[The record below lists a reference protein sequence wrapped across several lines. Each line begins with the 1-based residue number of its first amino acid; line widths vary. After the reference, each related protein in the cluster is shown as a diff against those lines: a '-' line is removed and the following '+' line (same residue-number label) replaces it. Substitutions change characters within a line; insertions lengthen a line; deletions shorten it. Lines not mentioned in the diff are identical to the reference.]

1 MARIVMLYGESG
13 SGKSASLRNFKPDEI
28 SVINITS
35 KELPFKNKIPRI
47 DNAEYV
53 DIANA
58 LKNPTKKAYVID
70 DCGYLL
76 SFASLRRASEKG
88 FDKWNEIGENFFRM
102 IEYLIKEVPNDII
115 VYLTFHEEESD
126 SGKVKAKTVGKM
138 LDNTLFL
145 EGLFT
150 IVIRSVQNERGYR
163 FIVNEPNSTTKAPI
177 GMFPE
182 DEMDNDLKAVDT
194 IVREYYDMPALD
206 AKTTKTTKTKTEEK

>member
-13 SGKSASLRNFKPDEI
+13 SGKSASLRNFQPEEI

-47 DNAEYV
+47 DNAEYE
-53 DIANA
+53 DIAKA
-58 LKNPTKKAYVID
+58 LMNPNKKCYVVD

-76 SFASLRRASEKG
+76 SQAALRRASEKG
-88 FDKWNEIGENFFRM
+88 FDKWNEIAENFFRM
-102 IEYLIKEVPNDII
+102 LEFIIKDVPNDII
-115 VYLTFHEEESD
+115 VYLVFHEEEGE
-126 SGKVKAKTVGKM
+126 SGKIKAKTVGRM
-138 LDNTLFL
+138 IDNTLFL

-182 DEMDNDLKAVDT
+182 NEMDNDLKAVDT
-194 IVREYYDMPALD
+194 AIRDYYDMPPLEKFNKK
-206 AKTTKTTKTKTEEK
+206 AKK

>member
-102 IEYLIKEVPNDII
+102 IEFIIKEVPNDII
-115 VYLTFHEEESD
+115 VYLTFHEEEGE
-126 SGKVKAKTVGKM
+126 SGKLKAKTVGRM

-177 GMFPE
+177 GLFE
-182 DEMDNDLKAVDT
+182 ETEMDNDLKMVDAM
-194 IVREYYDMPALD
+194 IRDYYDMEPLGD
-206 AKTTKTTKTKTEEK
+206 AKKSKTDKK

>member
-1 MARIVMLYGESG
+1 MLYGESG
-13 SGKSASLRNFKPDEI
+13 SGKSASLRNFKPEEI

-35 KELPFKNKIPRI
+35 KELPFKNKIPKI
-47 DNAEYV
+47 DNAEYA

-58 LKNPTKKAYVID
+58 LRNPTKKCYVVD

-76 SFASLRRASEKG
+76 SHAALRRASEKG
-88 FDKWNEIGENFFRM
+88 FDKWNEIAENFFRM
-102 IEYLIKEVPNDII
+102 LEFLIKEVPNDII
-115 VYLTFHEEESD
+115 IYLVFHEEEGE
-126 SGKVKAKTVGKM
+126 SGKIKAKTVGKM

-177 GMFPE
+177 GLFE
-182 DEMDNDLKAVDT
+182 ETEFDNDLKKVDT
-194 IVREYYDMPALD
+194 MIREYYDMEPLGKA
-206 AKTTKTTKTKTEEK
+206 TTKATSKTK

>member
-13 SGKSASLRNFKPDEI
+13 SGKSASLRNFKPEEI

-47 DNAEYV
+47 DNAEYA
-53 DIANA
+53 DIAQA

-102 IEYLIKEVPNDII
+102 IEFIIKEVPNDII

-126 SGKVKAKTVGKM
+126 SGRVKAKTVGKM

-150 IVIRSVQNERGYR
+150 IVIRSVHNERGYR
-163 FIVNEPNSTTKAPI
+163 FVVNEPNSTTKAPI
-177 GMFPE
+177 GMFAE
-182 DEMDNDLKAVDT
+182 DEMDNDLKAIDT
-194 IVREYYDMPALD
+194 IVREYYDMPAITEGKKSTK
-206 AKTTKTTKTKTEEK
+206 AKEEK

>member
-1 MARIVMLYGESG
+1 MARIVMVYGESG
-13 SGKSASLRNFKPDEI
+13 SGKSASLRNFKPEEI

-47 DNAEYV
+47 DNAEYT

-58 LKNPTKKAYVID
+58 FRNPTKKAYVID

-102 IEYLIKEVPNDII
+102 IEYIIKEVPNDII

-126 SGKVKAKTVGKM
+126 SGKIKAKTVGKM

-177 GMFPE
+177 GLFE
-182 DEMDNDLKAVDT
+182 ENEIDNDLKLVDT
-194 IVREYYDMPALD
+194 MIREYYDMEPLTP
-206 AKTTKTTKTKTEEK
+206 KPKKSTKKNE